1 MNEQETGRCLTVHE
15 VSVALLERSYGADCR
30 IYLSENPAMLVGQYD
45 SGHIDLQLICLEKCS
60 ALKGAVESSN
70 HLFLHCDFAANVWN
84 KRIRK
89 GFATVWLAY
98 VWVMWKMRN
107 DRVVNNV
114 ARTVE
119 RVVEDIQRTSWQW
132 FLSYEAKGSSLL
144 YELVWNP
151 RDCMLRFKIL
161 IVLFTK

>member
-1 MNEQETGRCLTVHE
+1 MVVLPPE
-15 VSVALLERSYGADCR
+15 VTTAYVL
-30 IYLSENPAMLVGQYD
+30 LVG
-45 SGHIDLQLICLEKCS
+45 CRR
-60 ALKGAVESSN
+60 
-70 HLFLHCDFAANVWN
+70 N

-107 DRVVNNV
+107 DWVVNNV

-144 YELVWNP
+144 YEWVWNP
-151 RDCMLRFKIL
+151 RDCMLR
-161 IVLFTK
+161 